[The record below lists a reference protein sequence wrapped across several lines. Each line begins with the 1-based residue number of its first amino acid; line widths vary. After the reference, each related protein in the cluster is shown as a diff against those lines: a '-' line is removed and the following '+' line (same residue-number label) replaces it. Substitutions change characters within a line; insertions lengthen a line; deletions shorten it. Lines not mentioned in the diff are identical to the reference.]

1 MRFFGPD
8 RLYLNDFWLIPGI
21 VALSMRNW
29 VKEAF
34 YKIIKSAI
42 RQVTFL
48 ISELQWLIQNR
59 FEAYKIQS

>member
-1 MRFFGPD
+1 M
-8 RLYLNDFWLIPGI
+8 NDFWFIPGI

-29 VKEAF
+29 VKEPF
-34 YKIIKSAI
+34 NKIIKTAI

-59 FEAYKIQS
+59 FEAYKIEVLVEVLVG